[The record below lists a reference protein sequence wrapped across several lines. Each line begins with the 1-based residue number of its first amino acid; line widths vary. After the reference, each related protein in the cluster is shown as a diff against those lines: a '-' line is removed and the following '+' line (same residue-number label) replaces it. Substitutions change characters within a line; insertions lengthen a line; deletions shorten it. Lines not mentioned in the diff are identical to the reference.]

1 MSASPSLHT
10 AQASFSSALIKP
22 DHPTPDDVVGPKP
35 EKKAQKRFGVYRN
48 NVIVSL
54 TEALMASFPTIKA
67 LVGEDYFRAMARV
80 YITSHPP
87 RTAMLS
93 RYGDLFASFLDVFEP
108 VQAFP
113 YLGDVAGIEFAW
125 QEAYHAADQSPLD
138 PTSLQQ
144 VPPDRLAELTFT
156 LHPACRLL
164 ASPHPAYSIWAA
176 HKQDNPQEAM
186 ASLPQEP
193 EDCLI
198 TRPYWD
204 VMTIKL
210 PAGGFAFL
218 KALREGLTLRQAAA
232 AALEA
237 APAFDFARN
246 LGGLLETGVLAGLH
260 LPSIDAKGQT
270 EPEPRHDDNPSQHHE
285 SEPR

>member
-10 AQASFSSALIKP
+10 GQASFSSALIKP
-22 DHPTPDDVVGPKP
+22 DHPTPEDVIGPKP

-54 TEALMASFPTIKA
+54 TEAMMASFPTIAA

-80 YITSHPP
+80 YITNHPP
-87 RTAMLS
+87 RTAILS
-93 RYGDLFASFLDVFEP
+93 RYGDQFASFLDGFEP

-113 YLGDVAGIEFAW
+113 YLGDVARIEFAW

-138 PTSLQQ
+138 PASLQQ
-144 VPPDRLAELTFT
+144 IPPDRLAELTFT

-164 ASPHPAYSIWAA
+164 ASPYPAYSIWAA
-176 HKQDNPQEAM
+176 HKQDAPQETM
-186 ASLPQEP
+186 ASLPQEA
-193 EDCLI
+193 EASLI
-198 TRPYWD
+198 TRPQWD
-204 VMTIKL
+204 VMAIKL

-218 KALREGLTLRQAAA
+218 NALGEGLTLGQAAA
-232 AALEA
+232 VALEA

-246 LGGLLETGVLAGLH
+246 LGGLLETGALAGLH
-260 LPSIDAKGQT
+260 LPSIDVKDQR
-270 EPEPRHDDNPSQHHE
+270 EPKPYQDNSANQHHE
-285 SEPR
+285 S